1 MVDKGFLV
9 LDILQGTGVQF
20 GCEGNGG
27 ITSISDTYGGGI
39 SDKELFARSG
49 VTEHLNEGE
58 EVMVDKGF
66 LVLDILQG
74 TGVQFGCEGNGGITS
89 ITDTY
94 GGGISDKELFA
105 RSGVTEHL
113 NEGEEVMVDKG
124 FLVLDILQGTGVKL
138 VRPLFLK
145 NHQFEPGERQE
156 GRKIAS
162 HRIVIENV
170 NARVKNFKILHP
182 KVSTNL
188 IPIINEIVYICA
200 CLSNFDKPLR
210 K

>member
-1 MVDKGFLV
+1 MPDRMQADYPNVRE
-9 LDILQGTGVQF
+9 IYYGTEIKTQKPSDPLAQRQLWSTYKHDHTVKVQF

-49 VTEHLNEGE
+49 VIEHLNEGE
-58 EVMVDKGF
+58 EVM
-66 LVLDILQG
+66 L
-74 TGVQFGCEGNGGITS
+74 
-89 ITDTY
+89 
-94 GGGISDKELFA
+94 
-105 RSGVTEHL
+105 
-113 NEGEEVMVDKG
+113 DKG

-138 VRPLFLK
+138 VRPPFLK
-145 NHQFEPGERQE
+145 NHQFEHGERQE